1 MDAESFVLILVVVV
15 AFIPFA
21 LIDLFRDH
29 EEIARRIVEEQK
41 FEWRH
46 H

>member
-21 LIDLFRDH
+21 LIDLFRDP
-29 EEIARRIVEEQK
+29 EEIARRIVGEQK

>member
-1 MDAESFVLILVVVV
+1 MDVWSFVLALILVV

-21 LIDLFRDH
+21 LMDLFRDP
-29 EEIARRIVEEQK
+29 EEIEKRIVDEQK
-41 FEWRH
+41 SEWRH

>member
-1 MDAESFVLILVVVV
+1 MDTWSFVLILILVV

-21 LIDLFRDH
+21 LIDLFRDP
-29 EEIARRIVEEQK
+29 EEVARRIVEEQK

>member
-1 MDAESFVLILVVVV
+1 MDVWSFVPILILVI
-15 AFIPFA
+15 AFIPFVV
-21 LIDLFRDH
+21 IDLFRDP
-29 EEIARRIVEEQK
+29 EEIAKRIVDEQK

>member
-1 MDAESFVLILVVVV
+1 MDAWSFVLILIMVV

-21 LIDLFRDH
+21 LIDLFRDP
-29 EEIARRIVEEQK
+29 EEVARRIAEEQK
-41 FEWRH
+41 FERRH

>member
-1 MDAESFVLILVVVV
+1 MDVESFVLILIMVV

-21 LIDLFRDH
+21 LIDLFRDP
-29 EEIARRIVEEQK
+29 EEIAKRIVDEQK

>member
-1 MDAESFVLILVVVV
+1 MDVWSFVLILILVI
-15 AFIPFA
+15 AFISFVV
-21 LIDLFRDH
+21 IDLFRDP
-29 EEIARRIVEEQK
+29 EEIAKRIVDEQK

>member
-1 MDAESFVLILVVVV
+1 MDTWSFVLILILVI
-15 AFIPFA
+15 AMIPFA
-21 LIDLFRDH
+21 FVGLFQDP
-29 EEIARRIVEEQK
+29 EETARRIVDEQK

>member
-1 MDAESFVLILVVVV
+1 MDAESFVLILILVV
-15 AFIPFA
+15 AFIQFS
-21 LIDLFRDH
+21 LIDLFRDP

>member
-1 MDAESFVLILVVVV
+1 MDTESFVLILVVVV

-21 LIDLFRDH
+21 LIDLFRDP

>member
-1 MDAESFVLILVVVV
+1 MDAESFVLILIMVV

-21 LIDLFRDH
+21 LTDLFRDP
-29 EEIARRIVEEQK
+29 EEIAKRIVDEQK
-41 FEWRH
+41 SEWRH

>member
-1 MDAESFVLILVVVV
+1 MDVESFVLILILVV

-21 LIDLFRDH
+21 LMDLFRDP
-29 EEIARRIVEEQK
+29 EEIAKRIVDEQK